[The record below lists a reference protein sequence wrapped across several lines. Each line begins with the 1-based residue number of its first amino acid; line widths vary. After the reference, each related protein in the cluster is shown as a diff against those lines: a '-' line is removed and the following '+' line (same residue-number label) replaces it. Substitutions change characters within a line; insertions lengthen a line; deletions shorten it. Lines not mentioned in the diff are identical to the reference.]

1 MALAV
6 NRTGT
11 VFKKCDRSNHRS
23 ETSKACA
30 TDTCQHTCEPS
41 AVEKCPHAWTLRYSV
56 NGKQVEKSFR
66 DKVHETSGRTLY
78 GSGKKLAQ
86 DFQLKLTVDKRSADV
101 TFADH
106 GRTGKAIFGSAV
118 EAYLMHLAVKD
129 GSRDRYIGTYRRH
142 IKPVFGDRTLVQ
154 VANDRDGVLDLLTVS
169 MKDLSL
175 TMRQHARQI
184 IVGTCDEA
192 VKAGK
197 LGKHNLADIKL
208 ADNGVKKARTDFV
221 FPTYEQVK
229 VVAEGAARENKRM
242 SLDGAGICVWLMR
255 GCGLRIEEALAVE
268 KADFIEAGAV
278 LRVMWQ
284 ASPDGTAK
292 TALKKRR
299 QGEYRDVPVPSWLW
313 QMVKDMPDGVLMPG
327 LDGKPYQR
335 YKAVYGRFMRA
346 AEAAGIADGFT
357 PHSLRHAY
365 ASAMLARGVQITEL
379 AHFLGHKDINTT
391 HAVYGHLLPSAAKR
405 AVAALDAEFAE
416 WSEAE

>member
-1 MALAV
+1 MLFRRRLNQFKVRKSRRSWRWQSTGQGPCSRSATAATTDQRLARHALLTPV
-6 NRTGT
+6 NTHASRPPSRSARTPG
-11 VFKKCDRSNHRS
+11 R
-23 ETSKACA
+23 CA
-30 TDTCQHTCEPS
+30 
-41 AVEKCPHAWTLRYSV
+41 SV

-86 DFQLKLTVDKRSADV
+86 DFQLKLTVDKRSANV

-118 EAYLMHLAVKD
+118 EAYLLHLAVKD
-129 GSRDRYIGTYRRH
+129 GSRDRYIGTYRKH

-208 ADNGVKKARTDFV
+208 ADNGTKKARTDFV
-221 FPTYEQVK
+221 FPTYAQVK
-229 VVAEGAARENKRM
+229 VVAEGAARENKRL
-242 SLDGAGICVWLMR
+242 SVDGAGICVWLMR

-268 KADFIEAGAV
+268 KTDFIE
-278 LRVMWQ
+278 
-284 ASPDGTAK
+284 DGTSC
-292 TALKKRR
+292 
-299 QGEYRDVPVPSWLW
+299 G
-313 QMVKDMPDGVLMPG
+313 
-327 LDGKPYQR
+327 
-335 YKAVYGRFMRA
+335 
-346 AEAAGIADGFT
+346 
-357 PHSLRHAY
+357 
-365 ASAMLARGVQITEL
+365 
-379 AHFLGHKDINTT
+379 
-391 HAVYGHLLPSAAKR
+391 
-405 AVAALDAEFAE
+405 
-416 WSEAE
+416 